1 MIYTS
6 RRTVMAYEEWGP
18 LGKLIGT
25 WESGFT
31 GLDVSYHN
39 EKGKVAETIFREKVI
54 MKPFGPVDNGEQSLY
69 GLDYRMSGYREG
81 EDNPF
86 HTEVGYWLWDAKE
99 NQVLKCFIIPRGSNI
114 LAGGTASA
122 DATSYTLTSELGS
135 NTYGI
140 TSNLYLDRIAK
151 CTKFDVTITVEGD
164 TFSYD
169 ETSVIEHAKSDVVI
183 LHTDRNT
190 LTRTSWEA

>member
-1 MIYTS
+1 
-6 RRTVMAYEEWGP
+6 
-18 LGKLIGT
+18 
-25 WESGFT
+25 
-31 GLDVSYHN
+31 
-39 EKGKVAETIFREKVI
+39 
-54 MKPFGPVDNGEQSLY
+54 
-69 GLDYRMSGYREG
+69 
-81 EDNPF
+81 
-86 HTEVGYWLWDAKE
+86 LWDAKE

>member
-1 MIYTS
+1 
-6 RRTVMAYEEWGP
+6 MAYEEWGP
-18 LGKLIGT
+18 LGKLVGV

-39 EKGKVAETIFREKVI
+39 EKGKVAETPFREKTI

-122 DATSYTLTSELGS
+122 DATSFTLTSELGS

-151 CTKFDVTITVEGD
+151 CTKFDVTITVDGD
-164 TFSYD
+164 TFSYE